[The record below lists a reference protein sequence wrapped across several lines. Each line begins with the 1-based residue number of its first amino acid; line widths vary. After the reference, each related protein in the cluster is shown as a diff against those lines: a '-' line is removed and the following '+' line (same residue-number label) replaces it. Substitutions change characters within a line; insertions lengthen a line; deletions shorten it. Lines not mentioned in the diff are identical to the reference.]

1 MRRLAAAAIAVLLL
15 VGCETRNGEDDDGW
29 CAGNTFNTARATMCV
44 AQRLDEQ
51 GQLIGEQNQLLAEL
65 IDVLE
70 EQP

>member
-1 MRRLAAAAIAVLLL
+1 MRRLAAAVIAALLL

-29 CAGNTFNTARATMCV
+29 CAGNTFNTARATACV

-51 GQLIGEQNQLLAEL
+51 NRLLAQILEL
-65 IDVLE
+65 LE